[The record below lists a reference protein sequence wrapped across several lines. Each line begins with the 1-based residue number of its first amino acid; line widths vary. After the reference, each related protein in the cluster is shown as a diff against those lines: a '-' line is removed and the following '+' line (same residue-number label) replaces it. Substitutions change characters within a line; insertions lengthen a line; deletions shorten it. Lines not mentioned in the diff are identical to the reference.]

1 MLGAIKT
8 FIRNSRIKID
18 YPRYE
23 REQYALHLAQADRQ
37 FDTSQLNKEIAQ
49 IRQQATVVG
58 DQRFGSDLSSL
69 GQQVAANANE
79 LRKDRQLLSIFE
91 RNYKAELDALYAQKT
106 QLFQEKEGLLAD
118 ARAIKADRSGAHDDL
133 QEAYGDL
140 EDAKSDVD
148 RWYSKSERTP
158 LLFGNSGKKLP
169 KHSLFGQS
177 HGDLASA
184 KYRRGEAVSDIG
196 DSKRRLADIKA
207 RQATIRQAIDRNY
220 AEIVSVV
227 EKIGAVKKDRQHM
240 YDLKKEGVDPSVL
253 RTTIQTTQATLTD
266 LEMKLRS
273 IDNQRLELTQQTQA
287 RLGLREREAAVADLQ
302 SRKTRF
308 VEEFDSDQNR
318 ANRQD
323 EHRRQWMASHT

>member
-1 MLGAIKT
+1 MFGAVKT

-23 REQYALHLAQADRQ
+23 REQRALHLAQADSR
-37 FDTSQLNKEIAQ
+37 FDASQLNKEIAQ
-49 IRQQATVVG
+49 IRQQATAVG
-58 DQRFGSDLSSL
+58 DQGFGSDIASL
-69 GQQVAANANE
+69 GQRVVTTE
-79 LRKDRQLLSIFE
+79 HGLRKDRQLLSISE

-106 QLFQEKEGLLAD
+106 QLFEEKEGLLAD
-118 ARAIKADRSGAHDDL
+118 ARAIKAERSGAHDDL

-148 RWYSKSERTP
+148 SWYSKSERTP
-158 LLFGNSGKKLP
+158 WLFGNGGKKLP
-169 KHSLFGQS
+169 KHSPFGQS
-177 HGDLASA
+177 HGDLSSA

-207 RQATIRQAIDRNY
+207 RQAAHRQAIDRNF
-220 AEIVSVV
+220 AEIGMTI

-240 YDLKKEGVDPSVL
+240 FDLKQEGVDPAVL
-253 RTTIQTTQATLTD
+253 RVEIQRAQSTLAD
-266 LEMKLRS
+266 LERQLRS
-273 IDNQRLELTQQTQA
+273 LENQRLALIQETQV
-287 RLGLREREAAVADLQ
+287 RLGLREREAAVADLH

-308 VEEFDSDQNR
+308 VEEFDSEQSR

-323 EHRRQWMASHT
+323 EHRRQWMAGHA